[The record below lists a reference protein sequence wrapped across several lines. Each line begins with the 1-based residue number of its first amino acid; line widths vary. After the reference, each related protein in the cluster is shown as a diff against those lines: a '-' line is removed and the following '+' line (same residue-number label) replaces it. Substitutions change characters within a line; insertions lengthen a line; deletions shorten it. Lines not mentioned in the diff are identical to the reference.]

1 MKTETMKTRTTL
13 HLKFAAPIALAALL
27 FLTGCVVTSV
37 YPFYHA
43 KDVLF
48 DPALLGEWA
57 QADKADGDIWTFEKI
72 DDRTYKLTIPEG
84 ADDKIEFTA
93 RLFKLR
99 EQLFLDCLPRKHEEG
114 NVPAHYLL
122 RLDALSP
129 QLQMRTL
136 NYDWLETLVKKHPR
150 AIRHIIGTGGG
161 DGGDVVLT
169 ADTAEL
175 QRFIGKQLKNTEAWS
190 DLEVMKRR

>member
-1 MKTETMKTRTTL
+1 MKTETMKTRTSL
-13 HLKFAAPIALAALL
+13 HLKFAATVALAALL

-43 KDVLF
+43 KDVIF
-48 DPALLGEWA
+48 DPALLGGWVE
-57 QADKADGDIWTFEKI
+57 ADKADGDIWTFEKI

-84 ADDKIEFTA
+84 ADGKTEFTA
-93 RLFKLR
+93 RLFKLK
-99 EQLFLDCLPRKHEEG
+99 EQLFLDCVPRKNEEG

-129 QLQMRTL
+129 QLKMRTL
-136 NYDWLETLVKKHPR
+136 DYDWLEDLVEKHPR
-150 AIRHIIGTGGG
+150 AIRHIIASGNG

-175 QRFIGKQLKNTEAWS
+175 QRFVRKHLKNADAWS
-190 DLEVMKRR
+190 ELEVMKRQ